1 MITALL
7 ERHGQGGSCK
17 EEPVPFVYH
26 NTFLLADRGEAWVLE
41 TAGRYWAAQRI
52 QGEGALVVLGDSP
65 AVASLTPASG
75 WAVFWEPCPL
85 GPPLHL
91 IRPDLRRRQPQHLQP
106 AQHRHGHHS
115 RARGAAAASPE
126 PGLVERGR

>member
-41 TAGRYWAAQRI
+41 TAGRYWAAQQIR
-52 QGEGALVVLGDSP
+52 GERALVVLGGGP
-65 AVASLTPASG
+65 TVASLTPASG
-75 WAVFWEPCPL
+75 CFLGALSPWASPS
-85 GPPLHL
+85 
-91 IRPDLRRRQPQHLQP
+91 PDLP
-106 AQHRHGHHS
+106 
-115 RARGAAAASPE
+115 
-126 PGLVERGR
+126 